1 MDYLST
7 NTVCLLIIQFIN
19 GPIFDS
25 YLTSYATLVTSDV
38 CRVTAGL
45 DNSNKNLWGP
55 HQDFPLVGVPLNMW
69 LRFVRTHIYACIA
82 LVYDLVPLQNHG
94 PPKLWDV
101 SGVYLSGPL
110 ICSHCYVNTKS
121 QIAQLE
127 QEFNLISQTPL
138 QKSTDREVDTLS
150 LTTLI
155 VKYMMHPNSLM
166 KLRSCLFNRSNLL
179 FPQIGNMLRI

>member
-1 MDYLST
+1 MTIDTT
-7 NTVCLLIIQFIN
+7 NIVCLLIID

-25 YLTSYATLVTSDV
+25 YLTSHATLVTSDI

-45 DNSNKNLWGP
+45 DNSNKIPWGP

-69 LRFVRTHIYACIA
+69 LVFVRVKHTHTYAFYTILSRSKIMGLTNC
-82 LVYDLVPLQNHG
+82 QCCE
-94 PPKLWDV
+94 V
-101 SGVYLSGPL
+101 SGVYLYLPGPL

-138 QKSTDREVDTLS
+138 QQSTVA
-150 LTTLI
+150 
-155 VKYMMHPNSLM
+155 
-166 KLRSCLFNRSNLL
+166 LFSAPSGQIEKFIL
-179 FPQIGNMLRI
+179 FPWRP